1 MCAHTLFNLSL
12 PRSLSRDLP
21 HPLRSRP
28 PYSAR
33 ATAAEIARI
42 HQLDDDALAR
52 VGQDRE
58 TLVNGAVDRYLA
70 G

>member
-1 MCAHTLFNLSL
+1 MIALDFAAAF
-12 PRSLSRDLP
+12 RSFSSAAFRALSRGG
-21 HPLRSRP
+21 SSVA
-28 PYSAR
+28 SAR